1 MPKLNF
7 TIPHGQSQ
15 EDARQRLMHFTD
27 GLREKFQDQIS
38 DLQESWEGDRLDFG
52 FRTFGIRIQG
62 NITVGQNDLAVLC
75 ELPFSAMM
83 FKGKIESEVREQ
95 LVRVMD

>member
-7 TIPHGQSQ
+7 TVPHGHSQ
-15 EDARQRLMHFTD
+15 EDARQRLVQFSD

-38 DLQESWEGDRLDFG
+38 DLQESWDGDRLNFS
-52 FRTFGIRIQG
+52 FSTFGIRIQG
-62 NITVGQNDLAVLC
+62 NIMVGPNDLAVIC

-83 FKGKIESEVREQ
+83 FKGKIESEVRKQ
-95 LVRVMD
+95 LVQVMD

>member
-7 TIPHGQSQ
+7 TIPHGQSE
-15 EDARQRLMHFTD
+15 EDARRRLMQFSD
-27 GLREKFQDQIS
+27 GLREKFQDRIS
-38 DLQESWEGDRLDFG
+38 DLQESWAGDRLDFS
-52 FRTFGIRIQG
+52 FSTFGIRVQG
-62 NITVGQNDLAVLC
+62 NITVGPSDLAVLC

-95 LVRVMD
+95 LVRVMS